1 MMMMQQQTT
10 DSTYPHS
17 CLVRARALV
26 YPRGEAPCLAPGGGW
41 EHCQPASA
49 AAPWPPVARPRVSH
63 SRSAVA
69 SMLAGGALGA
79 AAHVAP
85 PTSATCTVYPLSAYF
100 FGNNGA
106 QGADQAHNA
115 EERCAKSWLHSGC
128 GLSRP
133 HTRHAARP
141 PPSWRVRRVQQHRTS
156 LRERVNGVPLCADG
170 ALLPA
175 LVAAAH
181 LP

>member
-1 MMMMQQQTT
+1 MGQHI
-10 DSTYPHS
+10 PP
-17 CLVRARALV
+17 LLLRARACFGLSEG
-26 YPRGEAPCLAPGGGW
+26 RGPLPSPGRCLGTLPARVGG
-41 EHCQPASA
+41 C
-49 AAPWPPVARPRVSH
+49 PVAASRATARV
-63 SRSAVA
+63 AQQIGGA